1 MNTPP
6 CIIRVNCRT
15 RTAGSTPLPPDRP
28 LLGGRALTTA
38 LVHAEVPPD
47 CHALGPHNKLVLA
60 CGALAGT
67 LASSV
72 NRLSIGA
79 KSPLTGGIKESNAGG
94 TSAYMMGRL
103 GIRAL
108 VLEDMPSGNPED
120 THAWTVLHVGMD
132 GVRFDDGAD
141 FAGMGVYARAEA
153 LFARYGSKA
162 GLTLIGPSGEMRLHT
177 AGITNA
183 DPDNVPSRFNGRG
196 GLGAVMGSKGIL
208 AIVWDAE
215 GAPKPAYADQAAF
228 TAAMKQLATCINTT
242 PQTAETYRKYG
253 TAATMDVTHALGA
266 LPTRNFSRGRFD
278 AKDSIN
284 GKALHDTILARGGE
298 GRVSHACMRGCV
310 IQCSNI
316 FPDAGGKALC
326 SPVEYE
332 NLGMLGSNLD
342 IGDLDAIARLNWL
355 CNDLGCDTIELG
367 AALGVAMHAGAL
379 PYGDANAAEQAMEEL
394 RQGTALG
401 RVLGSGAAVAGIVFG
416 CRHVPTV
423 KNQAM
428 AAYDPRGIKGL
439 GVTYATSTQ
448 GADHTA
454 GNTIRAST
462 DHHSPEGQ
470 AGLSANSQITCTALD
485 SLGCCIFLGAAL
497 GDWSVLL
504 ELVRGKTGV
513 DTTLDALKDAAR
525 HTLRLE
531 REFNGRAGMGDAH
544 DRLPDFMREER
555 NPDSGQVF
563 DVREDDLRDALC
575 RMSEV

>member
-1 MNTPP
+1 MNSSP
-6 CIIRVNCRT
+6 CIIRVNCRL
-15 RTAGSTPLPPDRP
+15 RTVGSTLLPSDQP

-38 LVHAEVPPD
+38 LVHAEVSPT
-47 CHALGPHNKLVLA
+47 CHALGPNNKLVLA

-108 VLEDMPSGNPED
+108 VLEDMPED
-120 THAWTVLHVGMD
+120 SSPWAVLHVSAA
-132 GVRFDDGAD
+132 GVRFDDGAEL
-141 FAGMGVYARAEA
+141 AGMGVYAKAVA
-153 LFARYGSKA
+153 LFTRYGSKV

-177 AGITNA
+177 AGITNT

-196 GLGAVMGSKGIL
+196 GLGAVMGNKGIL

-215 GAPKPAYADQAAF
+215 GAPKASYADQAVF
-228 TAAMKQLATCINTT
+228 TAAMKGLATRINTT

-266 LPTRNFSRGRFD
+266 LPTRNFSLGRFD

-316 FPDAGGKALC
+316 FPDKQGKALC

-379 PYGDANAAEQAMEEL
+379 PYGDAGAAEQAMEEV

-401 RVLGSGAAVAGIVFG
+401 RVLGSGAGVTGTVFG

-454 GNTIRAST
+454 GNTIRASV

-470 AGLSANSQITCTALD
+470 AEISRNSQILCTALD

-497 GDWSVLL
+497 GDWSTLL
-504 ELVRGKTGV
+504 GLVYGRTGV
-513 DTTLDALKDAAR
+513 NTTLDALKDAAR

-531 REFNGRAGMGDAH
+531 RDFNRRAGLSDAH
-544 DRLPDFMREER
+544 DRLPDYMCEER

-563 DVREDDLRDALC
+563 DVIDD
-575 RMSEV
+575 EVRQMAEI